1 MSTGLIILLIVI
13 AAVVVVG
20 AAALVLGRGRRGGA
34 GLKRRF
40 GPEYERTVARH
51 DGDTKA
57 AERELT
63 ERVERHGD
71 LRERPLSQDERE
83 RYAARWTAVQEHFVE
98 SPRGAV
104 AEADR
109 LIAELAADRGY
120 PDGGRYEEQLAALS
134 VHHAGHVDGYRQVHR
149 VARTGASGG
158 AGEDGAGT
166 GTEEMRTALMGARA
180 LFDELTGSTADSGR
194 HRAPSGTATPPDAA
208 PAHSHARSHTPWA
221 LHRSRPKES

>member
-20 AAALVLGRGRRGGA
+20 AAILVARTRGGH
-34 GLKRRF
+34 GGTSLKRRF
-40 GPEYERTVARH
+40 GPEYERAVALH

-71 LRERPLSQDERE
+71 LREQPLDGTERQ
-83 RYAARWTAVQEHFVE
+83 RYADRWTAVQEHFVE
-98 SPRGAV
+98 SPREAV

-109 LIAELAADRGY
+109 LLAELAAVRGY
-120 PDGGRYEEQLAALS
+120 PDGERYEEQLAALS
-134 VHHAGHVDGYRQVHR
+134 VHHPRHVDGYRQVHR
-149 VARTGASGG
+149 AARL
-158 AGEDGAGT
+158 GAGT
-166 GTEEMRTALMGARA
+166 GESGAQTEELRSALLGARA
-180 LFDELTGSTADSGR
+180 LFDELTSTEPGR
-194 HRAPSGTATPPDAA
+194 HRAPAGAERTA
-208 PAHSHARSHTPWA
+208 PAAATHSHARSHTPWA

>member
-20 AAALVLGRGRRGGA
+20 AALVLGRGRRGGA
-34 GLKRRF
+34 SLKRRF

-71 LRERPLSQDERE
+71 LQERPLGEDERE

-109 LIAELAADRGY
+109 LLAELAADRGY
-120 PDGGRYEEQLAALS
+120 PDGERYEEQLAALS

-149 VARTGASGG
+149 MSRTDADGGASGNG
-158 AGEDGAGT
+158 G
-166 GTEEMRTALMGARA
+166 GTEELRAALMGARA
-180 LFDELTGSTADSGR
+180 LFDELTGSHADSGR
-194 HRAPSGTATPPDAA
+194 HRAPAGSAKQ
-208 PAHSHARSHTPWA
+208 PAETSSHAHGRSHTPWA